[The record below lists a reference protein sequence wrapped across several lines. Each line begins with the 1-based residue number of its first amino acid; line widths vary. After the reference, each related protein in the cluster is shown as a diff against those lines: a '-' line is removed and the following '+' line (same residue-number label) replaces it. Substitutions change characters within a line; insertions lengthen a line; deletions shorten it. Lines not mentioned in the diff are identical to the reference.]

1 MTRKEWDKI
10 TLDEIINGFG
20 ETELIDEDIATG
32 ITDEDISEWVYGWM
46 QG

>member
-1 MTRKEWDKI
+1 MQKKWDEV

-20 ETELIDEDIATG
+20 ETELMDEDIATG
-32 ITDEDISEWVYGWM
+32 ITEEDISEWVNGWM

>member
-1 MTRKEWDKI
+1 MTRKEWDEI
-10 TLDEIINGFG
+10 TLDEIINGFE